1 MLRIFAASLLLS
13 LVAFFGTPAPNL
25 PAAEMAI
32 DDAWKALPKYEYGQ
46 DMAVLLAMDR
56 EVIRSMATPAGR
68 SACAA
73 RLAALLDAKDTTLA
87 AKQYVC
93 CQLRQVGTAAE
104 VPILARLLAKAETC
118 DMARCALEA
127 IPGDESLAALR
138 GALDTLQGN
147 LLIGTI
153 NSVAVRKDAS
163 SVAKLKELA
172 DGKDAKVAAAALW
185 ALGNI
190 ANLEA
195 VAFVQEQA
203 ARSGAPLPQ
212 ATAVALL
219 RCADALAASGKA
231 EAAQAIYAKLSEAGQ
246 GTGVRRAALVAILQ
260 STKGNTTET
269 ILAWISGGDADRR
282 AVAAERFAAM
292 PETEL
297 DRLTAQLS
305 ALPAASQQ
313 GLIEILT
320 ARKGKHALPIALDAV
335 RSDKVQLKLAG
346 IRALGA
352 IGDASAIGVLVDCLA
367 KDGKAAEAA
376 QQALCQLPREAVGK
390 AMLAAIAERPEIR
403 TRVVEVLKKLRYYEA
418 IDPLIVVA
426 KQEDPAAYEP
436 ALIALQEIADPDD
449 TDLSRLVRLLLAV
462 EGKHRDAVERTITI
476 VCKKSPAAAAERAKP
491 VLAVLAKAD
500 ASELPKYLPLLG
512 RLGGPQVME
521 MIDASLAGKTPE
533 VKAAAMRALCNW
545 PTAEVADRL
554 WTLANGDDAEFRELA
569 LHAYVRVITLKSDR
583 PEAETLAMLKR
594 AMDLAKQPKDR
605 QWVLSRA
612 STVRTLDAVAWI
624 AGHLDDPI
632 LNQTACQAIVE
643 LAHHRF
649 LRHPNMDRFGPL
661 LDKVSQI
668 SKDPKVVE
676 RAKKYRLGL

>member
-1 MLRIFAASLLLS
+1 MLRILGASLLLS
-13 LVAFFGTPAPNL
+13 LVAFFGTHVSNL

-46 DMAVLLAMDR
+46 DMAPLLTIDR
-56 EVIRSMATPAGR
+56 EVIRAMATPATR

-73 RLAALLDAKDTTLA
+73 RLAAILDPKDTTLA
-87 AKQYVC
+87 AKQYIC
-93 CQLRQVGTAAE
+93 CLLRQVGTAAE
-104 VPILARLLAKAETC
+104 VRIVTGLLPKPETC
-118 DMARCALEA
+118 DMARCVLEA

-147 LLIGTI
+147 LLIGAI

-163 SVAKLKELA
+163 SVAKLRELV
-172 DGKDAKVAAAALW
+172 GSKDAKVAAAALW

-190 ANLEA
+190 ANPEA
-195 VAFVQEQA
+195 IAFVQEQA
-203 ARSGAPLPQ
+203 ARSGTPLPQ

-219 RCADALAASGKA
+219 RCADALAAAGKTDA
-231 EAAQAIYAKLSEAGQ
+231 SQAVYTKLSEAGQ
-246 GTGVRRAALVAILQ
+246 GTGVRRAALVALLKN
-260 STKGNTTET
+260 SKENTTET

-282 AVAAERFAAM
+282 AVAAGRLATLPDA
-292 PETEL
+292 EL
-297 DRLTAQLS
+297 DRLAAQLS
-305 ALPAASQQ
+305 TLPAASQQ

-335 RSDKVQLKLAG
+335 RSDKAELKLAG
-346 IRALGA
+346 VRALGA
-352 IGDASAIGVLVDCLA
+352 IGDASAIDVLVDCLA
-367 KDGKAAEAA
+367 KNGKVAEAA

-403 TRVVEVLKKLRYYEA
+403 ARVVEVLKKLKYYEA
-418 IDPLIVVA
+418 IDPLIAVA
-426 KQEDPAAYEP
+426 KQGDPAAYEP
-436 ALIALQEIADPDD
+436 ALNALQEIADPDD
-449 TDLSRLVRLLLAV
+449 ADLSRLVNLLLAV

-476 VCKKSPAAAAERAKP
+476 VCKKTPAVAADRAKP
-491 VLAVLAKAD
+491 VLAVLAKTD

-512 RLGGPQVME
+512 RLGGPQVMQ
-521 MIDASLAGKTPE
+521 MIDASLTSKTPE

-554 WTLANGDDAEFRELA
+554 WTLANGDDPEFRVLA
-569 LHAYVRVITLKSDR
+569 LHAYTRVITLKSDR
-583 PEAETLAMLKR
+583 PEAETLAMLQR
-594 AMDLAKQPKDR
+594 AMKLAKQPKDQ

-624 AGHLDDPI
+624 AGYLDDPH

-661 LDKVSQI
+661 LDKVSRI